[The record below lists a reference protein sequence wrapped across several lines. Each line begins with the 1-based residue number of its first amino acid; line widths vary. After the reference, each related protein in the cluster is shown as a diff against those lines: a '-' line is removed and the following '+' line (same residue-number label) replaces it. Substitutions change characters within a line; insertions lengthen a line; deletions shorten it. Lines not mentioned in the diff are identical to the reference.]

1 MGKRSKASDPLCVL
15 FAMTFLFPLG
25 TNFAVPAAPFET
37 HKERIGGRDYGIVT
51 ANGVDLLAIAS
62 VAEGKPPLE
71 RAVLAATSL
80 NDLAWIHQ
88 LQPEVFTMKTDR
100 GIVRLEQS
108 SIKDLKAHVILD
120 LDRNFANLYPGA
132 QGNPERLGAWWLALL
147 KDHISLINGVR
158 PEFTLG
164 TAVGDLFQK
173 LYEQL
178 GPSETP
184 HSKEEATNAV
194 KQLTDE
200 EVTSLRLASRSVPK
214 EFDPERA
221 KLLADVIRTKV
232 PSTTPKEKE
241 TTSSPT
247 SIASAPEVHEKKE
260 ASRQTV
266 VVAIGEEAGVGDY
279 RIGMRLEPM
288 PPVAGREARVAVR
301 VRSKTTDQAVHNA
314 MVALGLQQGPTDPP
328 SVRPKVLEMKSDT
341 GEYVTSCLFQSAG
354 KTTIHVVVWQAG
366 ENPAAAGFSV
376 EVAQAPKEPPV
387 AEEPSQGQPK
397 VAEPSPSG
405 EPNTEALRNQVSIE
419 MTEAGLLRVNWKQAD
434 PPPSRAIFILKNS
447 AGEEFA
453 RQTDPTEPFFGIF
466 KNFRSAKTIQVQL
479 LYANGVSASVA
490 LPYSAEAAH

>member
-1 MGKRSKASDPLCVL
+1 MGQRSKASDPFCVL
-15 FAMTFLFPLG
+15 FAMTLLFPLG
-25 TNFAVPAAPFET
+25 TSFAVPAAPFET

-51 ANGVDLLAIAS
+51 ANGVDLFAIAS
-62 VAEGKPPLE
+62 VAEVKPPLE

-88 LQPEVFTMKTDR
+88 LQPEVFTLSIER
-100 GIVRLEQS
+100 GSVHLKQAS
-108 SIKDLKAHVILD
+108 VKDLKAHVILD

-147 KDHISLINGVR
+147 KDHVSLINGTR

-184 HSKEEATNAV
+184 HSKEEASNAV
-194 KQLTDE
+194 KQLTAE

-221 KLLADVIRTKV
+221 KLLADVMRTKV
-232 PSTTPKEKE
+232 PSTTP
-241 TTSSPT
+241 TTSPPT
-247 SIASAPEVHEKKE
+247 SVASAPEVHEKKE
-260 ASRQTV
+260 ASRETV
-266 VVAIGEEAGVGDY
+266 VVAIGEEAAVGDY
-279 RIGMRLEPM
+279 RIGMKLEPM
-288 PPVAGREARVAVR
+288 PPIAGREARVAVR
-301 VRSKTTDQAVHNA
+301 VRLKTTDQPVHNA
-314 MVALGLQQGPTDPP
+314 MVALGLQQGPTNPP
-328 SVRPKVLEMKSDT
+328 SVRPKPVEMKSDT

-354 KTTIHVVVWQAG
+354 KTTIHVVVWQTG
-366 ENPAAAGFSV
+366 VSPAAAGFTV

-387 AEEPSQGQPK
+387 AEEPSQGGQPK

-405 EPNTEALRNQVSIE
+405 EPNTEALRKQVSIE
-419 MTEAGLLRVNWKQAD
+419 MTEAGLLRVNWKQTD
-434 PPPSRAIFILKNS
+434 PPPSRAVFILKNA

-453 RQTDPTEPFFGIF
+453 RQTDTTEPFFGVF
-466 KNFRSAKTIQVQL
+466 KNFKSAKTIEVQL

-490 LPYSAEAAH
+490 LPYSADAVH